1 MFSRINLSSVFVL
14 DQDQALDFYVGKLGL
29 EVHTDTDLGF
39 MRWLTVRV
47 PGDPTR
53 ELLLELPGPPAMD
66 DATAA
71 QVRALVA
78 KGSGGGWIGLATDDA
93 RATYE
98 TLRSRGVELTEE
110 PTERPYGT
118 DFGLRDPFGN
128 AIRIIQ
134 FSGG

>member
-14 DQDQALDFYVGKLGL
+14 DQGQALDFYVGKLGL
-29 EVHTDTDLGF
+29 EVGTDQDLGF

-47 PGDPTR
+47 PGDPSR
-53 ELLLELPGPPAMD
+53 ELLLELPGAPAMD

-71 QVRALVA
+71 QVRELVT
-78 KGSGGGWIGLATDDA
+78 KGAGGGWIGLATDDA
-93 RATYE
+93 RATHE

-134 FSGG
+134 FSAG